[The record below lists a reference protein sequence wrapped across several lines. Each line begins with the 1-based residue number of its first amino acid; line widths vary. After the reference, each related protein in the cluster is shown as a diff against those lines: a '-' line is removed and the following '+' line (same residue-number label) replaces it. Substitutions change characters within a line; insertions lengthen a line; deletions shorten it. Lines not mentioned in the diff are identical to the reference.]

1 MGSSYLRGGGASF
14 SMLNTSISSKVAE
27 QAAKANNMKGL
38 TSGGANFGSCHNLSG
53 LHYAP
58 YLTSNLTQQ
67 S

>member
-1 MGSSYLRGGGASF
+1 
-14 SMLNTSISSKVAE
+14 MLNTSISSKVAE

-38 TSGGANFGSCHNLSG
+38 SSGGANFGSCHNLSG

>member
-38 TSGGANFGSCHNLSG
+38 SHGTNFGSCHNLSG
-53 LHYAP
+53 LHYTP
-58 YLTSNLTQQ
+58 YLTNLTQQ